1 MRVVVVNQRRL
12 DLGES
17 LLNEDGPVVSGEESV
32 VGAALFDENEC
43 IVPLVSEF
51 LTNAAK
57 DHSLAFQS
65 VVTYG
70 RNIGYFLTHIRRQ
83 GAYQHLSHDEALLTV
98 NRLTIAQYLEHL
110 RNVEGLD
117 STTIRNRDA
126 CLRTYISGF
135 LCVAQND
142 SPPLRTTDPY
152 SLGFISPKPKRR
164 LVNPCSL
171 SDLKVLMLRS
181 RYERERL
188 LLQFIFDSGVRRSE
202 VGRVTA
208 GAINT
213 ALAFATSNFIC
224 DGNEMPI
231 KPEYCPLY
239 IHGSK
244 GSGNEEK
251 PRWALVSRIT
261 LERVKK
267 YMASPLYRKYARGYV
282 HGEAPCFFN
291 AEGRRYTADAISQ
304 LLRRL
309 SEKAVA
315 KRLISKSISPHKLR
329 HGNAYA
335 ILNSP
340 DLGSDFVERL
350 VITQKSLGHARTET
364 TEVYTQVPHDLYK
377 VLSAETGEVI
387 TRATFMAELYSQ
399 TKLKIDL
406 AAKK

>member
-1 MRVVVVNQRRL
+1 MKVVVVNQRRL

-17 LLNEDGPVVSGEESV
+17 LLNEDGPTVSGTQMV
-32 VGAALFDENEC
+32 VGAALFDEDER

-51 LTNAAK
+51 LTNAAREQ
-57 DHSLAFQS
+57 SLAFPS
-65 VVTYG
+65 VKTYG
-70 RNIGYFLTHIRRQ
+70 RNIGYFLSHARAQ
-83 GAYQHLSHDEALLTV
+83 DAYKHLSHDEVLLTV

-110 RNVEGLD
+110 RNVEELD

-126 CLRTYISGF
+126 CLRTIISGY
-135 LCVAQND
+135 LCVARDD
-142 SPPLRTTDPY
+142 SPALRTTDPY

-164 LVNPCSL
+164 LVTACSL

-181 RYERERL
+181 PYERERAV
-188 LLQFIFDSGVRRSE
+188 LQFIFDTGVRRSE
-202 VGRVTA
+202 LGRVTA
-208 GAINT
+208 EAINT
-213 ALAFATSNFIC
+213 ALCFAASNFIC
-224 DGNEMPI
+224 DGDETPI

-244 GSGNEEK
+244 GRGNEEK
-251 PRWALVSRIT
+251 PRWAVVSRIT

-267 YMASPLYRKYARGYV
+267 YMASPLYRKYARGYK

-291 AEGRRYTADAISQ
+291 ADGRAYTADAISQ

-315 KRLISKSISPHKLR
+315 KRLLSKTIAPHKLR

-340 DLGSDFVERL
+340 DLGADFLERL
-350 VITQKSLGHARTET
+350 VITQKSLGHSRMET
-364 TEVYTQVPHDLYK
+364 TEGYTLVPHDIYT
-377 VLSAETGEVI
+377 VLSAETGEVM
-387 TRATFMAELYSQ
+387 TRSALMAELYSQ

-406 AAKK
+406 AARK